1 MQKGIDYNNKN
12 YIIIVGRKG
21 MYDLTDMKDVLE
33 LNMIDYTEVVNRL
46 RIKASDMLEG
56 LQEIKYG
63 YVAIKENST
72 IYEVEIE
79 GGEDLEVV
87 YKKEYSK
94 RLNPEYIV
102 YDTYIRLLSLE
113 IKRIEELRDKIR

>member
-1 MQKGIDYNNKN
+1 MQKGIGYNNN
-12 YIIIVGRKG
+12 YYIIIVGRKG

-33 LNMIDYTEVVNRL
+33 LNIINYTEVVNRL
-46 RIKASDMLEG
+46 RIKASDILEG

-72 IYEVEIE
+72 MYEVEIE
-79 GGEDLEVV
+79 GGEDLEVA

-113 IKRIEELRDKIR
+113 IKRIEELRDKVR

>member
-1 MQKGIDYNNKN
+1 MQKGIGYNNN
-12 YIIIVGRKG
+12 YYIIIVGRKG

-33 LNMIDYTEVVNRL
+33 LNIIDYTEVVNRL
-46 RIKASDMLEG
+46 RIKASDILEG

-72 IYEVEIE
+72 MYEVEIE
-79 GGEDLEVV
+79 GGEDLEVA

>member
-1 MQKGIDYNNKN
+1 
-12 YIIIVGRKG
+12 
-21 MYDLTDMKDVLE
+21 MYYLTDMKDALE
-33 LNMIDYTEVVNRL
+33 LNMIDYTEVINRL
-46 RIKASDMLEG
+46 HIKASDMLEG

-63 YVAIKENST
+63 YVVIEENST
-72 IYEVEIE
+72 MYKVEIE
-79 GGEDLEVV
+79 GGEDLEVI

-113 IKRIEELRDKIR
+113 IKRIEESRDKVR

>member
-1 MQKGIDYNNKN
+1 MQKGISYNNKN

-33 LNMIDYTEVVNRL
+33 LNIIDYTEVVNRL
-46 RIKASDMLEG
+46 RIKASDILEG

-72 IYEVEIE
+72 MYEVEIE

-102 YDTYIRLLSLE
+102 YDTYIQLLSLE

>member
-72 IYEVEIE
+72 MYEVKIE

-113 IKRIEELRDKIR
+113 IKRIEELRDKVR

>member
-1 MQKGIDYNNKN
+1 MQKGIGYNNKN

-33 LNMIDYTEVVNRL
+33 LNIIDYTEVVNRL

-72 IYEVEIE
+72 MYEVEIE

-113 IKRIEELRDKIR
+113 IKRIEELRDKVR

>member
-1 MQKGIDYNNKN
+1 MQKGIGYNNN
-12 YIIIVGRKG
+12 YYIIIVGRKG

-33 LNMIDYTEVVNRL
+33 LNIIDYTEVVNRL
-46 RIKASDMLEG
+46 RIKASDILEG

-72 IYEVEIE
+72 MYEVEIE
-79 GGEDLEVV
+79 GGEDLEVA

-113 IKRIEELRDKIR
+113 IKRIEELRDKVR

>member
-1 MQKGIDYNNKN
+1 
-12 YIIIVGRKG
+12 

-33 LNMIDYTEVVNRL
+33 LNIIDYTEVVNRL

-72 IYEVEIE
+72 MYEVEIE

-113 IKRIEELRDKIR
+113 IKRIEELRDKVR

>member
-1 MQKGIDYNNKN
+1 MQKGISYNNKN

-33 LNMIDYTEVVNRL
+33 LNIIDYTEVVNRL
-46 RIKASDMLEG
+46 RIKASDILEG

-72 IYEVEIE
+72 MYEVEIE
-79 GGEDLEVV
+79 GGEDFEVV

>member
-1 MQKGIDYNNKN
+1 
-12 YIIIVGRKG
+12 

-46 RIKASDMLEG
+46 RIKAADTLEG
-56 LQEIKYG
+56 LQEIKYE
-63 YVAIKENST
+63 YVTIKENST
-72 IYEVEIE
+72 MYKVEIE

-102 YDTYIRLLSLE
+102 YDTYIQLLSLE

>member
-72 IYEVEIE
+72 IYVVEIE

>member
-33 LNMIDYTEVVNRL
+33 LNIIDYTEVVNRL
-46 RIKASDMLEG
+46 RIKASDILEG
-56 LQEIKYG
+56 LQEIKYE
-63 YVAIKENST
+63 YVTIKENST
-72 IYEVEIE
+72 MYKVEIE

-113 IKRIEELRDKIR
+113 IKRIEELRDKVR

>member
-33 LNMIDYTEVVNRL
+33 LNIIDYTEVVNRL
-46 RIKASDMLEG
+46 RIKASDILEG

-72 IYEVEIE
+72 MYEVEIE

-113 IKRIEELRDKIR
+113 IKRIEELRDKVR

>member
-1 MQKGIDYNNKN
+1 MQKGIGYNNKN

-46 RIKASDMLEG
+46 RIKASDILEG

-72 IYEVEIE
+72 MYEVKIE

-113 IKRIEELRDKIR
+113 IKRIEELRDKVR